1 MSPYLYHRLMREQRA
16 RLRQHA
22 GAASGHDAQEGVA
35 LRAQPGPCR
44 RTALRAAEM
53 SAVVTT
59 ATTYRQLDQRS
70 ADGLE
75 VTLEWNP
82 ATDALRIVL
91 VDRESEAVTFR
102 VSALDAPDAFVH
114 PFIYAGRA
122 VCLETG
128 SSCRPGPPARR

>member
-1 MSPYLYHRLMREQRA
+1 MSPYLYRRLMREQRA
-16 RLRQHA
+16 RLRQHP
-22 GAASGHDAQEGVA
+22 GAPLSDRAHEGVA
-35 LRAQPGPCR
+35 TRAQSSPCR
-44 RTALRAAEM
+44 TTALGAADR

-59 ATTYRQLDQRS
+59 ATTYRQLDQRT

-91 VDRESEAVTFR
+91 VDRESEAVTFP
-102 VSALDAPDAFVH
+102 VSAADAPDAFVH

-122 VCLETG
+122 VGEV
-128 SSCRPGPPARR
+128 A

>member
-1 MSPYLYHRLMREQRA
+1 MSPYLYRRLMREQRA

-22 GAASGHDAQEGVA
+22 DAALSHGVHEGLA
-35 LRAQPGPCR
+35 ARAQPGPCR
-44 RTALRAAEM
+44 TTALRAADG

-59 ATTYRQLDQRS
+59 ATTYRQLDQRT
-70 ADGLE
+70 ADSLE

-91 VDRESEAVTFR
+91 VDRESEAVTFP
-102 VSALDAPDAFVH
+102 VSAADAPDAFVH

-122 VCLETG
+122 GYEV
-128 SSCRPGPPARR
+128 A

>member
-1 MSPYLYHRLMREQRA
+1 
-16 RLRQHA
+16 
-22 GAASGHDAQEGVA
+22 
-35 LRAQPGPCR
+35 
-44 RTALRAAEM
+44 M
-53 SAVVTT
+53 SAVVIT

-91 VDRESEAVTFR
+91 ADRESGAVTFP
-102 VSALDAPDAFVH
+102 VSAADAPDAFVH

-122 VCLETG
+122 VCEV
-128 SSCRPGPPARR
+128 A